1 MTRESWIMMKGLMS
15 AALLLGLG
23 ASAQAA
29 TYYNCNVS
37 SGCAAQGSTW
47 TLSTYTKTRYP
58 QVLVHGM
65 FGFNSLGPMN
75 YFYGIPQ
82 ELADGGANSYVVK
95 VDALN
100 STEVRGEQLLKQV
113 KTILALTGSSK
124 VNLIGHSQGGPT
136 SRYVL
141 GVSPASVA
149 SVTSV
154 GSPHKGSPVADIVKQ
169 VNAAGGVGV
178 SAFMSGIANGLAGL
192 INLISGNTADSN
204 QNFNASIE
212 SLSTTGSAKFNARF
226 PAGMPTTACGEGT
239 YTAANGARL
248 YSWGGT
254 SPLTNVLDPSDAF
267 TGALS
272 LAFSEDN
279 DGLVGRCSNHF
290 GQVLRD
296 NYSMNHLDE
305 VNMMFGL
312 GNLFETNPKSVFRAH
327 ANRMKNAGL

>member
-1 MTRESWIMMKGLMS
+1 MMKGLLS
-15 AALLLGLG
+15 VVLLLGAG

-82 ELADGGANSYVVK
+82 ELASGGANSYVVK

-154 GSPHKGSPVADIVKQ
+154 GSPHKGSPVADLALQ
-169 VNAAGGVGV
+169 FYAAGGQSTSTLINTLG
-178 SAFMSGIANGLAGL
+178 NGLAS
-192 INLISGNTADSN
+192 LISLLSGGTTGYTQDLK
-204 QNFNASIE
+204 ASLT
-212 SLSTTGSAKFNARF
+212 SLSTRDSARFNAQF
-226 PAGMPTTACGEGT
+226 PAGMPTATCGEGA
-239 YTAANGARL
+239 YSAANGARL

-254 SPLTNVLDPSDAF
+254 SVITNVIDPSDALF
-267 TGALS
+267 AVTS
-272 LAFSEDN
+272 LAFTSKEAN

>member
-1 MTRESWIMMKGLMS
+1 MMKGLLS
-15 AALLLGLG
+15 TALLLGLG
-23 ASAQAA
+23 MSAQAA

-100 STEVRGEQLLKQV
+100 STEVRSEQLLKQV

-124 VNLIGHSQGGPT
+124 VNLIGHSHGGPT

-149 SVTSV
+149 SVAVQLAHQVFGSLHKQPVLLV
-154 GSPHKGSPVADIVKQ
+154 GAGKMAPGT
-169 VNAAGGVGV
+169 AAQEL
-178 SAFMSGIANGLAGL
+178 LAG
-192 INLISGNTADSN
+192 
-204 QNFNASIE
+204 F
-212 SLSTTGSAKFNARF
+212 
-226 PAGMPTTACGEGT
+226 
-239 YTAANGARL
+239 
-248 YSWGGT
+248 
-254 SPLTNVLDPSDAF
+254 LT
-267 TGALS
+267 
-272 LAFSEDN
+272 
-279 DGLVGRCSNHF
+279 R
-290 GQVLRD
+290 
-296 NYSMNHLDE
+296 
-305 VNMMFGL
+305 
-312 GNLFETNPKSVFRAH
+312 
-327 ANRMKNAGL
+327 